1 MLTTTIF
8 LATFFGT
15 LALILGLLFP
25 LLLIPL
31 RDDIRDIRRSVEPL
45 KQIDE
50 EARRLGLHEYFKTLM
65 KGKEHDPLPPEKA
78 RRKEE
83 LLLKG
88 RLYGLAQNEAEEL
101 KALLSEEAWSD
112 FAAGLIGM
120 IAVLG
125 LLALIGAFIDS
136 LTRRD

>member
-1 MLTTTIF
+1 
-8 LATFFGT
+8 
-15 LALILGLLFP
+15 
-25 LLLIPL
+25 
-31 RDDIRDIRRSVEPL
+31 
-45 KQIDE
+45 
-50 EARRLGLHEYFKTLM
+50 M

>member
-1 MLTTTIF
+1 MLTTAIF
-8 LATFFGT
+8 LSVYLGT
-15 LALILGLLFP
+15 LALILGLLLP
-25 LLLIPL
+25 LFLIPL
-31 RDDIRDIRRSVEPL
+31 RDDIREIRRSVEPL

-50 EARRLGLHEYFKTLM
+50 EARRLGLHEYFKTLAE
-65 KGKEHDPLPPEKA
+65 GKEHDPLPPEKA

-83 LLLKG
+83 LLLRG

-101 KALLSEEAWSD
+101 KALLNEEAWSD
-112 FAAGLIGM
+112 FATGALGV
-120 IAVLG
+120 IAILG